1 MGKAGKIGIGVA
13 AAGLVLFGIGMIGGR
28 IFDTEEPPRPTATT
42 TQQTQV
48 NTTYRRPGATTTAAT
63 TAAPTAS
70 NGAKLV
76 TKIDLTTYKVT
87 VEVGQS
93 TMPIVAMTPAE
104 AADKREIWT
113 SSDPAV
119 ATVDALGNI
128 KGVKVGSCTVTVAA
142 AANPSVK
149 AEVAVTVKA
158 AASTTS
164 RPTTKST
171 AAESVDALVA
181 RVSAKVKQPTYIQG
195 ILIANKTYGLP
206 RSFDPGADSD
216 MLNAFS
222 KMRKDAAKQGLSLVN
237 SSNYRSYDDQVRLYK
252 KYVSRDGQQA
262 ADTYS
267 ARPGFSEHQTGL
279 VIDLN
284 SVSDAFAGTPEANW
298 VAKNAHKYGFIVR
311 YPKGKEAIT
320 GYQYEPWH
328 IRYLGVK
335 TATAVYQSG
344 QTLEEYLGVTSV
356 YAD

>member
-1 MGKAGKIGIGVA
+1 
-13 AAGLVLFGIGMIGGR
+13 
-28 IFDTEEPPRPTATT
+28 
-42 TQQTQV
+42 
-48 NTTYRRPGATTTAAT
+48 
-63 TAAPTAS
+63 
-70 NGAKLV
+70 
-76 TKIDLTTYKVT
+76 
-87 VEVGQS
+87 
-93 TMPIVAMTPAE
+93 MPIVTMTPAE

-252 KYVSRDGQQA
+252 CVARRSAGGGHLFGAPRFFGAPNRIGDRPEQRQRCVRRYAGGQLGGEKRAQVRLYRA
-262 ADTYS
+262 LPQGQRGDH
-267 ARPGFSEHQTGL
+267 RL
-279 VIDLN
+279 
-284 SVSDAFAGTPEANW
+284 SV
-298 VAKNAHKYGFIVR
+298 
-311 YPKGKEAIT
+311 
-320 GYQYEPWH
+320 
-328 IRYLGVK
+328 
-335 TATAVYQSG
+335 
-344 QTLEEYLGVTSV
+344 
-356 YAD
+356 